1 MAYLWPMALIPRY
14 DESGNPL
21 VGAKA
26 YFFDAGTTTPMLVY
40 TDPAFSIPHDHPVVA
55 NGRGAWP
62 AVFIEEGKTYRLRIT
77 DANDVTLDDVDGI
90 SVPTLEPPDFPDSD
104 TPPEVLFQTGD
115 MKEAW
120 RSSAPNGWVRCNGRT
135 IGAAASGATERANA
149 DCEDLFIFLWNNDA
163 NLAVSGGRGGTANG
177 DWAGGKQIALPD
189 VRGRVAVGPDTFG
202 GSAAN
207 RITDAQLGQ
216 DSDTLGLAGGAAAH
230 ALTVAQLASHT
241 HTGTTASAGA
251 HVHEYTTRASVV
263 TNVAFGG
270 SFNNANGGTAT
281 PDTTSAG
288 AHTHS
293 FTTDARG
300 DGEAHNNLQPSIVVP
315 KFIKL

>member
-40 TDPAFSIPHDHPVVA
+40 TDPTFSIPHDHPVVA

-62 AVFIEEGKTYRLRIT
+62 AVFIEEGKTYRLRTT
-77 DANDVTLDDVDGI
+77 DADDVTLDDVDGI

-104 TPPEVLFQTGD
+104 TPPEQLFQTGD
-115 MKEAW
+115 MKVAW
-120 RSSAPNGWVRCNGRT
+120 RTAAPNGWVRCNGRT

-189 VRGRVAVGPDTFG
+189 FRGRVPAGLDSFG
-202 GSAAN
+202 SSASG
-207 RITDAQLGQ
+207 RITDAILGV
-216 DSDTLGLAGGAAAH
+216 DSDTLGLAGGAQTH
-230 ALTVAQLASHT
+230 ALITAELASHT
-241 HTGTTASAGA
+241 HPGTTD
-251 HVHEYTTRASVV
+251 
-263 TNVAFGG
+263 N
-270 SFNNANGGTAT
+270 AT
-281 PDTTSAG
+281 PTTTAHAFPAAGTGGASSGDFLAQVATGKILGTVSAH
-288 AHTHS
+288 AHP
-293 FTTDARG
+293 FTTDAAGSG
-300 DGEAHNNLQPSIVVP
+300 DAHNNLQPTILVP
-315 KFIKL
+315 FFIKL

>member
-26 YFFDAGTTTPMLVY
+26 YFFDVGTTTPMLVY

-77 DANDVTLDDVDGI
+77 EANDVTLDDVDGI

-135 IGAAASGATERANA
+135 IGAASSGATERANA
-149 DCEDLFIFLWNNDA
+149 DCQNLFIHLWNNDA
-163 NLAVSGGRGGTANG
+163 DLAVSGGRGVTANG
-177 DWAGGKQIALPD
+177 DWSANKQIALPD
-189 VRGRVAVGPDTFG
+189 VKGRVSVGPDTFG
-202 GSAAN
+202 GAAAN

-216 DSDTLGLAGGAAAH
+216 DSDKLGASGGAASH
-230 ALTVAQLASHT
+230 TLTTAQLPSHT
-241 HTGTTASAGA
+241 HTGTTGSAGA
-251 HVHEYTTRASVV
+251 HVHEYTTRGSVV

-270 SFNNANGGTAT
+270 SFNNANAGTAT
-281 PDTTSAG
+281 PDTSSAG
-288 AHTHS
+288 AHTHG

>member
-62 AVFIEEGKTYRLRIT
+62 AVFIEEGKTYRLRVT

-104 TPPEVLFQTGD
+104 TPVEQIFQTGD
-115 MKEAW
+115 MKVAW
-120 RSSAPNGWVRCNGRT
+120 RTAAPNGWVRCNGRT
-135 IGAAASGATERANA
+135 IGAAASGASERANA
-149 DCEDLFIFLWNNDA
+149 DCEALFLFLWNNA
-163 NLAVSGGRGGTANG
+163 SNLAVTGGRGGTADG
-177 DWAGGKQIALPD
+177 DWAANKQISLPD
-189 VRGRVAVGPDTFG
+189 FRGRVPVGLDSFG
-202 GSAAN
+202 NSAAN
-207 RITDAQLGQ
+207 RVTDTQLGA
-216 DSDTLGLAGGAAAH
+216 DSDTLGASGGAADH
-230 ALTVAQLASHT
+230 TLTTGQMPSHT
-241 HTGTTASAGA
+241 HTGTTGSAGE
-251 HVHEYTTRASVV
+251 HTHEYTTRASVV

-281 PDTTSAG
+281 PDTSSAG
-288 AHTHS
+288 AHTHTI
-293 FTTDARG
+293 TTDATG
-300 DGEAHNNLQPSIVVP
+300 SDEAHNNLQPSIVSP
-315 KFIKL
+315 WFIKL